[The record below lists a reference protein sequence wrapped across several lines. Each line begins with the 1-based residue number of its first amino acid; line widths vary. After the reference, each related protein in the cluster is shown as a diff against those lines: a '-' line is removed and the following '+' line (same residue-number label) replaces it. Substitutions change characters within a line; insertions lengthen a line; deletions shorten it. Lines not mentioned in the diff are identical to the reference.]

1 MSTDFVRL
9 ETAWDALRQAIEDRI
24 VARSRGLPVD
34 DADHPAMRRDFA
46 DALAAIDVAA
56 MDDEE
61 RRGLACIRSG
71 FGALASYDPMDDLEV
86 DEETGAESLIIAA
99 LRRST
104 YDAYG
109 EAASAL
115 VVGGEVIDRLTAF
128 ARLATAEDPIER
140 RRVFEAM
147 APIWQVV
154 DGDGHRSGPYRQLVA
169 AAADRWARDG
179 SPIDAGAVVLGIG
192 PGDLE
197 PMLWR
202 ILAAGRDVVTA
213 AAGLRTGRRIAPWDY
228 RFVVG
233 AADRQLLS
241 AVPVERLRPIN
252 DAHLRSLGADPIE
265 LSIGYDIFPRPD
277 RPVIPVAFSTGG
289 RPGPWV
295 FASYREG
302 GIGNLNELLHESGH
316 ALHFAAIRAR
326 PAFVEAPE
334 EDAAFFEAFADVL
347 GWDAD
352 EPAFQERYLG
362 RSARPAENALAR
374 YGNVLL
380 DVCWSLFEIE
390 LYRAPGRRPNDVWA
404 EIVADGLGVE
414 PHPEW
419 SWWAVRGQLIDLPGY
434 MANYALSA
442 IAAAALRARIRE
454 LRGDWSTGDPG
465 WYAFVS
471 DRLLQFGGARTPADL
486 IADLLGGPLTEAPL
500 LADLARA
507 GAV

>member
-34 DADHPAMRRDFA
+34 DAGQPEARREFA
-46 DALAAIDVAA
+46 EALATIDAA
-56 MDDEE
+56 ALDEEE
-61 RRGLACIRSG
+61 RRGLACMRSA
-71 FGALASYDPMDDLEV
+71 FGALGSFDPVDDVEI
-86 DEETGAESLIIAA
+86 DEETGGESPIIAA

-104 YDAYG
+104 YDAFG
-109 EAASAL
+109 EAAIAIR
-115 VVGGEVIDRLTAF
+115 VGDDVIDRLTAF
-128 ARLATAEDPIER
+128 ARLATAEDPGER

-147 APIWQVV
+147 APVWQAV
-154 DGDGHRSGPYRQLVA
+154 DGDGYRSGPYRQLVA
-169 AAADRWARDG
+169 AAASRWASHG
-179 SPIDAGAVVLGIG
+179 SPIDAGADVLGIG
-192 PGDLE
+192 PATLE

-202 ILAAGRDVVTA
+202 ILAAGREVVTA
-213 AAGLRTGRRIAPWDY
+213 AAGLRTGRRIEPWDY

-277 RPVIPVAFSTGG
+277 RPVIPVAFTTGG

-316 ALHFAAIRAR
+316 ALHAAAIRTR
-326 PAFVEAPE
+326 PAFVEPPE
-334 EDAAFFEAFADVL
+334 EDAVFFEVFADVL
-347 GWDAD
+347 GSDAD

-362 RSARPAENALAR
+362 RSARPADNALSR

-404 EIVADGLGVE
+404 EIMADGLGVE

-419 SWWAVRGQLIDLPGY
+419 SWWAVRGQLIDVPGY

-442 IAAAALRARIRE
+442 IAAAALRARIRD

-471 DRLLQFGGARTPADL
+471 ERLLQFGGARTPADL
-486 IADLLGGPLTEAPL
+486 IAELLGGPLTEAPL
-500 LADLARA
+500 LDDLARA